1 MSEAATPDAIL
12 AFIMEARSDDD
23 PSDPALQVF
32 AELTGTAPEDVLE
45 SLARGGEAG
54 NVPGIRRTE
63 PSPDMVRLMGTT
75 KAAEKST
82 GNALIILDLPKKGS
96 HASPGSENAR
106 AVRLLPQFVLAFED
120 ADNSANAMTLRIL
133 AHDKWDSPMC
143 ALSLEDA
150 VLLEGLSA
158 QSQTDLPERNGIFP
172 EMKGL
177 YPMPPG
183 TGGVLQVR
191 AAPGAADPAR
201 IAKILRRSAAILLRR
216 LDIARARAHEGAALE
231 RALLDGA

>member
-23 PSDPALQVF
+23 PSNPALQVF

-45 SLARGGEAG
+45 SLARGGESAALT
-54 NVPGIRRTE
+54 GIRQTE
-63 PSPDMVRLMGTT
+63 PSPDMLRLTGAA
-75 KAAEKST
+75 KAAEKSS

-96 HASPGSENAR
+96 HTSSGSKNAR

-120 ADNSANAMTLRIL
+120 ADNSANAMPLRIL
-133 AHDKWDSPMC
+133 AHDKWD
-143 ALSLEDA
+143 A
-150 VLLEGLSA
+150 VRLEGLSA

-183 TGGVLQVR
+183 TGAVLQVR

-216 LDIARARAHEGAALE
+216 LDIARARAHESAELE

>member
-32 AELTGTAPEDVLE
+32 AELTGTAPKDVLVW
-45 SLARGGEAG
+45 LA
-54 NVPGIRRTE
+54 
-63 PSPDMVRLMGTT
+63 GTT

-106 AVRLLPQFVLAFED
+106 AVRLLPQFVLAFEEAPES
-120 ADNSANAMTLRIL
+120 ADAMTLRIL

-158 QSQTDLPERNGIFP
+158 QTCPDLPERSGIFP

-183 TGGVLQVR
+183 TGAVLQVR

>member
-32 AELTGTAPEDVLE
+32 AELTGTAPKDVLE
-45 SLARGGEAG
+45 SLARGDESAAIS
-54 NVPGIRRTE
+54 GIRRTE
-63 PSPDMVRLMGTT
+63 PSPDMVRLAGTT

-106 AVRLLPQFVLAFED
+106 AVRLLPQFVLAFEEAPES
-120 ADNSANAMTLRIL
+120 ADAMTLRIL

-158 QSQTDLPERNGIFP
+158 QTCPDLPERSGIFP

-183 TGGVLQVR
+183 TGAVLPVR
-191 AAPGAADPAR
+191 AAPGAADPAA
-201 IAKILRRSAAILLRR
+201 IEQILRRSAAILLRR

>member
-32 AELTGTAPEDVLE
+32 AELTGTAPEGVLE
-45 SLARGGEAG
+45 SLARGGESAALS
-54 NVPGIRRTE
+54 GIRQTE
-63 PSPDMVRLMGTT
+63 PSPDMVRLTGAA
-75 KAAEKST
+75 KAAEKSS

-120 ADNSANAMTLRIL
+120 APQSSGAMDLCVL
-133 AHDKWDSPMC
+133 AHEKWDSPMC

-150 VLLEGLSA
+150 VLLEGPPA
-158 QSQTDLPERNGIFP
+158 QSRTDLPERSGIFP

-183 TGGVLQVR
+183 TGAVLQVR
-191 AAPGAADPAR
+191 AAHGALDPAR
-201 IAKILRRSAAILLRR
+201 VARILRRSAVILLRR

>member
-32 AELTGTAPEDVLE
+32 AELTGTAPKDVLE
-45 SLARGGEAG
+45 SLARGDESAAIS
-54 NVPGIRRTE
+54 GIRRTE
-63 PSPDMVRLMGTT
+63 PSPDMVRLAGTT

-106 AVRLLPQFVLAFED
+106 AVRLLPQFVLAFEEAPES
-120 ADNSANAMTLRIL
+120 ADAMTLRIL

-158 QSQTDLPERNGIFP
+158 QTCPDLPERSGIFP

-183 TGGVLQVR
+183 TGAVLQVR
-191 AAPGAADPAR
+191 AAQGPRTLPG
-201 IAKILRRSAAILLRR
+201 LRRF
-216 LDIARARAHEGAALE
+216 
-231 RALLDGA
+231 

>member
-32 AELTGTAPEDVLE
+32 AELTGTAPKDVLE
-45 SLARGGEAG
+45 SLARGDESAAIS
-54 NVPGIRRTE
+54 GIRRTE
-63 PSPDMVRLMGTT
+63 PSPDMVRLAGTT

-106 AVRLLPQFVLAFED
+106 AVRLLPQFVLAFEEAPES
-120 ADNSANAMTLRIL
+120 ADAMTLRIL

-158 QSQTDLPERNGIFP
+158 QTCPDLPERSGIFP

-183 TGGVLQVR
+183 TGAVLQVR

-201 IAKILRRSAAILLRR
+201 IAKPYC
-216 LDIARARAHEGAALE
+216 
-231 RALLDGA
+231 

>member
-1 MSEAATPDAIL
+1 MRL
-12 AFIMEARSDDD
+12 A
-23 PSDPALQVF
+23 
-32 AELTGTAPEDVLE
+32 
-45 SLARGGEAG
+45 
-54 NVPGIRRTE
+54 
-63 PSPDMVRLMGTT
+63 GTT

-106 AVRLLPQFVLAFED
+106 AVRLLPQFVLAFEEAPES
-120 ADNSANAMTLRIL
+120 ADAMTLRIL

-158 QSQTDLPERNGIFP
+158 QTCPDLPERSGIFP

-183 TGGVLQVR
+183 TGAVLQVR

>member
-32 AELTGTAPEDVLE
+32 AELTGTAPKDVLE
-45 SLARGGEAG
+45 SLARGDESAAIS
-54 NVPGIRRTE
+54 GIRRTE
-63 PSPDMVRLMGTT
+63 PSPDMVRLAGTT

-106 AVRLLPQFVLAFED
+106 AVRLLPQFVLAFEEAPES
-120 ADNSANAMTLRIL
+120 ADAMTLRIL
-133 AHDKWDSPMC
+133 SHDKWDSPMC

-158 QSQTDLPERNGIFP
+158 QTCPDLPERSGIFP

-183 TGGVLQVR
+183 TGAVLQVR

-216 LDIARARAHEGAALE
+216 LDIARAHEGAALE

>member
-32 AELTGTAPEDVLE
+32 AELTGTAPKDVLE
-45 SLARGGEAG
+45 SLARGDESAAIS
-54 NVPGIRRTE
+54 GIRRTE
-63 PSPDMVRLMGTT
+63 PSPDMVRLAGTT
-75 KAAEKST
+75 KAAGKST

-106 AVRLLPQFVLAFED
+106 AVRLLPQFVLAFEEAPES
-120 ADNSANAMTLRIL
+120 ADAMTLRIL

-158 QSQTDLPERNGIFP
+158 QTCPDLPERSGIFP

-183 TGGVLQVR
+183 TGAVLQVR

-216 LDIARARAHEGAALE
+216 LDIARAHEGAALE

>member
-12 AFIMEARSDDD
+12 ALIMEAKSDAE
-23 PSDPALQVF
+23 PSDPVLQVF
-32 AELTGTAPEDVLE
+32 AELTGNDPVSVLE
-45 SLARGGEAG
+45 SLACDQASAAL
-54 NVPGIRRTE
+54 PGIRRTE
-63 PSPDMVRLMGTT
+63 PSPDMVRLTGTM
-75 KAAEKST
+75 KAAEKSS
-82 GNALIILDLPKKGS
+82 GNALIILDLPKARS

-106 AVRLLPQFVLAFED
+106 AVRLLPQFVLAFEEAPEASD
-120 ADNSANAMTLRIL
+120 AMVLRVL
-133 AHDKWDSPMC
+133 AHEKWDSPMC

-158 QSQTDLPERNGIFP
+158 QSCTDLPERNGIFP
-172 EMKGL
+172 EVKGL

-183 TGGVLQVR
+183 TGAVLQVR

-201 IAKILRRSAAILLRR
+201 IAKILKRSAAILLRR
-216 LDIARARAHEGAALE
+216 LDIARARAHEGPALE

>member
-23 PSDPALQVF
+23 PSNPALQVF

-45 SLARGGEAG
+45 SLARGGESAALT
-54 NVPGIRRTE
+54 GIRQTE
-63 PSPDMVRLMGTT
+63 PSPDMLRLTGAA
-75 KAAEKST
+75 KAAEKSS

-96 HASPGSENAR
+96 HTSSGSKNAR

-120 ADNSANAMTLRIL
+120 ADTSANAMTLRIL

-150 VLLEGLSA
+150 VRLEGLSA

-183 TGGVLQVR
+183 TGAVLQVR

-216 LDIARARAHEGAALE
+216 LDIARARAHESAELE